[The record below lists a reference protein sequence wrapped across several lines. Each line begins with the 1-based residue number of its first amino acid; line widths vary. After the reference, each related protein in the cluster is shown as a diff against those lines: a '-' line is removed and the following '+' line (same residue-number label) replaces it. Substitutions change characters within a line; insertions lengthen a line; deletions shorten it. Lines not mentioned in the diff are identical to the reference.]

1 MDGLMDPR
9 IERARGIVE
18 CEAKAIHQVAER
30 IGIPAILGV
39 TNAMQELC
47 QGEIVTLDLRQGVVH
62 RGARSHNPETIGSM
76 L

>member
-1 MDGLMDPR
+1 MSLRLENLTVRLGDRP
-9 IERARGIVE
+9 V
-18 CEAKAIHQVAER
+18 VALNLT
-30 IGIPAILGV
+30 IA
-39 TNAMQELC
+39 